1 MVMEIKPNKKLQTLQ
16 RITEAVHSSLDLNK
30 VFKEIT
36 ESIVFSLGYTTS
48 LIFEL
53 NESKSLFEIKFV
65 STRKKLLPQI
75 EKILGAPLKKLTIP
89 ADSDLNPSL
98 NKILNHK
105 IVNSNSLA
113 EVLSPVVSTEK
124 CSLLQR
130 LRGTKSYMVIPLLS
144 DKELAGGIF
153 ISSAK
158 EKVSAEDLT
167 LLKSFALA
175 ASTAVKNAR
184 LYQKSR
190 QTEEKFK
197 LEKAYLDSLFE
208 SAQEGIVMTDK
219 QGKIL
224 RVNSEFLK
232 MFGYTQDEVLGKLID
247 DLVAADESYPKA
259 ISITREVVKGKKV
272 SFEALRWRKDGQR
285 IEVSVLASPIII
297 NGEKVASY
305 AIYRDITKRKQT
317 EIQLK
322 RRAIQADLLYK
333 VAQRVSSMLTL
344 DTLLSEIVKG
354 VRYAFDY
361 YGVMLFLVD
370 EKNKHLKLKSII
382 GGYTDIFPSDL
393 TVKMGEGMIGTAAS
407 TGQTQVSGDVSKNS
421 VYIRLADEKAQ
432 SELSVPL
439 KRAEKI
445 VGVLDIQSDELN
457 AFNQVDV
464 VAMETLSSQITSA
477 IENARL
483 YEQAQQEI
491 EERKNTEQ
499 QLKDSLKEKEIL
511 LQEIHHRVK
520 NNLQIIIS
528 LLRLQSS
535 QMKDR
540 RDARLL
546 KESQNRIRSLALIH
560 DKLYKS
566 KDFANI
572 DFAQYIKSFTLHLLQ
587 TYEVPPD
594 RIRINTQLESV
605 YIDINRAIP
614 LGLITNELLTNSLK
628 HAFPRGRKGNI
639 WLNFSQDKEGIIRFE
654 IKDDGVGIP
663 EKIDYKKADS
673 LGMQLINDLTKQ
685 VEGTVELERK
695 KGTAFKITFQK

>member
-1 MVMEIKPNKKLQTLQ
+1 MVTEIKPNKKLQTLQ

-36 ESIVFSLGYTTS
+36 GSIVYSLEYTTS
-48 LIFEL
+48 FIFEL
-53 NESKSLFEIKFV
+53 NEKKSLFLIKSV

-89 ADSDLNPSL
+89 ADPHLNPSL

-105 IVNSNSLA
+105 IVNSSSLA
-113 EVLSPVVSTEK
+113 EVLAPVVSKEK

-130 LRGTKSYMVIPLLS
+130 LKGTKSYIVIPLLS
-144 DKELAGGIF
+144 EKEVVGGIF

-158 EKVSAEDLT
+158 EKVSTEDLT
-167 LLKSFALA
+167 LLKGFALA
-175 ASTAVKNAR
+175 ASTAVRNAR
-184 LYQKSR
+184 LYQESR
-190 QTEEKFK
+190 QAQEKFK

-219 QGKIL
+219 KGKVM

-247 DLVAADESYPKA
+247 DLVAADESYTKA

-272 SFEALRWRKDGQR
+272 RFESIRKRKDGRR

-297 NGEKVASY
+297 NREKVASY

-317 EIQLK
+317 EKQLE
-322 RRAIQADLLYK
+322 RRAIQADLLYN
-333 VAQRVSSMLTL
+333 VAQRVSSKLTL
-344 DTLLSEIVKG
+344 DTLLSEIVKA
-354 VRYAFDY
+354 VRDAFDY

-370 EKNKHLKLKSII
+370 ERNKHLRLKSII

-393 TVKMGEGMIGTAAS
+393 TVKMGEGMIGNAAS
-407 TGQTQVSGDVSKNS
+407 TGEAQVSGDVSKNPF
-421 VYIRLADEKAQ
+421 YIRLADEKTR

-439 KRAEKI
+439 KRAENTI
-445 VGVLDIQSDELN
+445 GVLDIQSDEFN

-464 VAMETLSSQITSA
+464 AAMETLSSQITSA
-477 IENARL
+477 IENAWL

-499 QLKDSLKEKEIL
+499 KLKDSLKEKEVL
-511 LQEIHHRVK
+511 LQEIHHRVR

-535 QMKDR
+535 QIKDK
-540 RDARLL
+540 RDARIF
-546 KESQNRIRSLALIH
+546 KESQNRIKSIALIH

-566 KDFANI
+566 KSFANI
-572 DFAQYIKSFTLHLLQ
+572 DFAQYTKSFTLHLLQ
-587 TYEVPPD
+587 TYDIESH
-594 RIRINTQLESV
+594 RIKINTNLESV
-605 YIDINRAIP
+605 YFDINKAVP
-614 LGLITNELLTNSLK
+614 LGLITSELITNCLK
-628 HAFPRGRKGNI
+628 HAFPQGRKGNI
-639 WLNFSQDKEGIIRFE
+639 WVNFFEDKKGIVNLE
-654 IKDDGVGIP
+654 VKDDGVGIP
-663 EKIDYKKADS
+663 EKIDFKKAKS

-685 VEGTVELERK
+685 FEGTIELDRK
-695 KGTAFKITFQK
+695 KGTAFKITFKK